1 MMGPFDPETDP
12 KLRNQILTYFMTN
25 IMTDTERAKVL
36 GLPEGCRVREGAKI
50 LNIENFKCGQHVW
63 IGEGAILDA
72 QGGLTIGSYTQIG
85 LNVMVWSHTSHWQ
98 ALQGQT
104 GTGRKNISYKAT
116 KIGEC
121 CFIGGPSVIMP
132 GVTIGNKVLVAP
144 MSAIEHDLSD
154 GTISTG
160 TNRTISQLQERVAL
174 LEKRLAEIAETK
186 K

>member
-1 MMGPFDPETDP
+1 MWPFDPETNQ
-12 KLRNQILTYFMTN
+12 KLRHQILTYFMTS

-50 LNIENFKCGQHVW
+50 LNIENFTCGEHVW
-63 IGEGAILDA
+63 VGEGAILDA
-72 QGGLTIGSYTQIG
+72 QGGLSVGSHTQIG

-104 GTGRKNISYKAT
+104 GTGRKNISYKPT
-116 KIGEC
+116 KIGER

-144 MSAIEHDLSD
+144 MSVVEHDLAD

-160 TNRTISQLQERVAL
+160 TNRIISQLEERIAV
-174 LEKRLAEIAETK
+174 LEKRLLEIAETK